1 MDGARGKVEAAPG
14 GDHYLKSVKISEA
27 VVRRLPVYL
36 RFLKELLQRNVQ
48 TVSSQDLGQKLD
60 LNPAQIRKDLAYFG
74 EFGKKGIGYDVSYL
88 IEKIRHILKLDQTIH
103 VALVGAGNLGR
114 ALSNYN
120 AYLKDNMKIVAIFD
134 AMPSKIGESINNLT
148 VQPMHEMLD
157 TIRTLTVRIGI
168 ITVPA
173 AEAQNVADQFV
184 AAGVEAILNFAPAT
198 IKVPNEVRV
207 HHADFTT
214 ELQSLAYYL
223 DKE

>member
-1 MDGARGKVEAAPG
+1 M
-14 GDHYLKSVKISEA
+14 KSLKISEA
-27 VVRRLPVYL
+27 VVRRLPIYL
-36 RFLKELLQRNVQ
+36 RFLNELNMRNVQ
-48 TVSSQDLGQKLD
+48 TVSSQDLGQKLE

-74 EFGKKGIGYDVSYL
+74 EFGKKGIGYDVVYL
-88 IEKIRHILKLDQTIH
+88 IEKIRQILKLDQHIN

-120 AYLKDNMKIVAIFD
+120 AYLRDNMKIVAVFD
-134 AMPSKIGESINNLT
+134 AVSDKIGARINNLA
-148 VQPMHEMLD
+148 VQPMSELIE
-157 TIRTLTVRIGI
+157 TIHRLKVRIGI

-173 AEAQNVADQFV
+173 GEAQNVADEFV
-184 AAGVEAILNFAPAT
+184 KAGVEAILNFAPVI

-223 DKE
+223 D